1 MEMYMTQQQR
11 EVQATIQSIA
21 EEQVLFL
28 KNRYKM
34 APSEII
40 SLYTGKQHD
49 AATYGDA
56 ITSIMSFTA
65 NNAQKQGFLAS

>member
-34 APSEII
+34 DPADII
-40 SLYTGKQHD
+40 SLYTGQRFD
-49 AATYGDA
+49 SATYSDA
-56 ITSIMSFTA
+56 INSIVSFTA
-65 NNAQKQGFLAS
+65 NNALKQGFIAS